1 MYREYFKLR
10 EYPFSLTPDTD
21 FWFDAAAHRDAM
33 NVLCATLRGGE
44 GFIKVTAEIGL
55 GKTLLCRQLLK
66 ELYGQFVTAYIPD
79 PQLSPYGLTSAL
91 ADEIRVGTPH
101 KYAGDELMK
110 FIRSRLLTLA
120 RHRTRVVLIID
131 EAHQL
136 PDVTLEALR
145 LLTNLET
152 EKFKL
157 LQVVIVGQPEL
168 DRRLAQQTMRQLKQ
182 RISFSCSLS
191 PMSVEAT
198 GGYIFHRIRVA
209 GCRSGLRFEESAV
222 RKICKASQG
231 IPRLINV
238 LCHKALMVAYGRGEE
253 TITRA
258 HVGLAIADTE
268 TVLQSSSWRN
278 PIEIM
283 RSMSFAG
290 PRNGADLNAL
300 HGGIRQ

>member
-21 FWFDAAAHRDAM
+21 FWFDAAGHRDAM
-33 NVLCATLRGGE
+33 NVLCAMLRAGE

-79 PQLSPYGLTSAL
+79 PQLSPHGLRSAL
-91 ADEIRVGTPH
+91 ADEIRAGTSNR
-101 KYAGDELMK
+101 YARDELTTL
-110 FIRSRLLTLA
+110 IRNRLLSLA
-120 RHRTRVVLIID
+120 KHQTRVVLIID

-157 LQVVIVGQPEL
+157 LQVVVVGQPEL

-182 RISFSCSLS
+182 RISFSCTLS
-191 PMSVEAT
+191 PMSVDAT

-222 RKICKASQG
+222 RRVCKASQG

-238 LCHKALMVAYGRGEE
+238 LCHKALMVAYGRGEQS
-253 TITRA
+253 ITRA

-268 TVLQSSSWRN
+268 TVLQPSSWRS
-278 PIEIM
+278 PIAMM
-283 RSMSFAG
+283 RGMLFAG

-300 HGGIRQ
+300 HRVR

>member
-33 NVLCATLRGGE
+33 NVLCAMLRAGE

-66 ELYGQFVTAYIPD
+66 ELHGQFVTAYIPD
-79 PQLSPYGLTSAL
+79 PQLSPHGLRTAL
-91 ADEIRVGTPH
+91 ADEIRAGTSNR
-101 KYAGDELMK
+101 YARDELTTL
-110 FIRSRLLTLA
+110 IRNRLLSLA
-120 RHRTRVVLIID
+120 KHQIRVVLIID

-182 RISFSCSLS
+182 RISFSCTLS
-191 PMSVEAT
+191 PMSVDAT
-198 GGYIFHRIRVA
+198 GRYIRHRIRVA

-222 RKICKASQG
+222 RRVCKASQG

-238 LCHKALMVAYGRGEE
+238 LCHKALMVAYGRGEQS
-253 TITRA
+253 ITRA

-268 TVLQSSSWRN
+268 TVLQPSSWRS
-278 PIEIM
+278 PIAMM
-283 RSMSFAG
+283 RAMLFAG

-300 HGGIRQ
+300 HRVR

>member
-21 FWFDAAAHRDAM
+21 FWFDAAGHRDAM
-33 NVLCATLRGGE
+33 NVLCAMLRAGE

-66 ELYGQFVTAYIPD
+66 ELYGQYVTAYIPD
-79 PQLSPYGLTSAL
+79 PQLSPYGLRCAL
-91 ADEIRVGTPH
+91 AAEIRVGTPNR
-101 KYAGDELMK
+101 YGRDELTTL
-110 FIRSRLLTLA
+110 IRNRLLSLA
-120 RHRTRVVLIID
+120 KHRTRVVLIID

-136 PDVTLEALR
+136 PDVTLEAVR

-157 LQVVIVGQPEL
+157 LQVVVVGQPEL

-182 RISFSCSLS
+182 RISFSSTLS
-191 PMSVEAT
+191 PMSVDAT

-209 GCRSGLRFEESAV
+209 DCRSGLRFEDSAV
-222 RKICKASQG
+222 RRVCKASQG

-238 LCHKALMVAYGRGEE
+238 LCHKSLMVAYGRGEQ

-258 HVGLAIADTE
+258 HVELAIADTE
-268 TVLQSSSWRN
+268 TVLQSSSWRS
-278 PIEIM
+278 PIAMM
-283 RSMSFAG
+283 RAMLSAG
-290 PRNGADLNAL
+290 PSNGADLNAL
-300 HGGIRQ
+300 HRVGQ

>member
-1 MYREYFKLR
+1 MYRDYFKLR

-79 PQLSPYGLTSAL
+79 PQLSAYGLTSAL

-101 KYAGDELMK
+101 KYASDDLMK
-110 FIRSRLLTLA
+110 FIRSRLLRLA
-120 RHRTRVVLIID
+120 SHRTRVVLIID

-168 DRRLAQQTMRQLKQ
+168 DRRLAQQSLRQLKQ
-182 RISFSCSLS
+182 RISFSCTLS
-191 PMSVEAT
+191 PMSVDAT

-209 GCRSGLRFEESAV
+209 GCGSGLRFDESAV

-238 LCHKALMVAYGRGEE
+238 LCHKALMVAYGRGEQ
-253 TITRA
+253 TITKA

-268 TVLQSSSWRN
+268 TVLQTSSWRN
-278 PIEIM
+278 PIEMM
-283 RSMSFAG
+283 RAMSFAG
-290 PRNGADLNAL
+290 PRNGADVNVL
-300 HGGIRQ
+300 HGVRQ

>member
-1 MYREYFKLR
+1 MYRDFFKLR

-21 FWFDAAAHRDAM
+21 YWFDTAGHRDAM
-33 NVLCATLRGGE
+33 NVLCAALRAGE

-79 PQLSPYGLTSAL
+79 PQLSPYGLRSAL
-91 ADEIRVGTPH
+91 ADEILAGTPN

-110 FIRSRLLTLA
+110 LIRIRLLSLA
-120 RHRTRVVLIID
+120 MRGTRVVLIID

-168 DRRLAQQTMRQLKQ
+168 DRRLAQPTMRQLKQ
-182 RISFSCSLS
+182 RISFCCTLS
-191 PMSVEAT
+191 PMSVVAT
-198 GGYIFHRIRVA
+198 AGYIFHRIRIA
-209 GCRSGLRFEESAV
+209 DCHSSLRFEESAV
-222 RKICKASQG
+222 RQVCKASQG

-238 LCHKALMVAYGRGEE
+238 LCHKALMVAYGRGEHY
-253 TITRA
+253 ITRA
-258 HVGLAIADTE
+258 HVRLAIADTE
-268 TVLQSSSWRN
+268 TVLQLSSWRR
-278 PIEIM
+278 PIAKM
-283 RSMSFAG
+283 RAMAFMG

-300 HGGIRQ
+300 HEVRQ